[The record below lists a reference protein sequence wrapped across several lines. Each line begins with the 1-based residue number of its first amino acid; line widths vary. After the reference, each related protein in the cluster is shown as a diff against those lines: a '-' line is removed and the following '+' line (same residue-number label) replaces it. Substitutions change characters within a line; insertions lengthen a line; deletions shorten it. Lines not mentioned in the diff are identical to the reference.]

1 MGTASAASSCSR
13 PLLRLRHELGDE
25 AGLGECLEGLAE
37 VSSADGHHDT
47 ATTLLGASAALRAR
61 TGSHASADEQAVI
74 DALLE
79 GARTRL
85 DPAAFARDLER
96 GRSFLLGELVEYAL
110 GVGRRAP

>member
-1 MGTASAASSCSR
+1 M
-13 PLLRLRHELGDE
+13 
-25 AGLGECLEGLAE
+25 
-37 VSSADGHHDT
+37 
-47 ATTLLGASAALRAR
+47 
-61 TGSHASADEQAVI
+61 I